1 MEWSEEE
8 TIQLIDI
15 YKSKPLLW
23 NPKYEDHFKK
33 HLKEDAWREIAAAM
47 ADKTIDDCKKKVV
60 CLLASFRR
68 ETLNPIIAPY
78 HFFFYTNQ
86 SATNVVVFAFF
97 FIFLPN
103 RPSI

>member
-23 NPKYEDHFKK
+23 YPKHEDHFKK

-47 ADKTIDDCKKKVV
+47 AERSIDDCKKKVV

-68 ETLNPIIAPY
+68 EKAKIKKSQSTGKGKSILLLY
-78 HFFFYTNQ
+78 YTNVYTCFELN
-86 SATNVVVFAFF
+86 S
-97 FIFLPN
+97 
-103 RPSI
+103 